1 VPGLALESAL
11 WCRYCYG
18 VSESGAVIE
27 PNDPN
32 WDRLQAEARR
42 AKDDPSAWLAMKDI
56 YGAVGRE
63 PSFRAAFADAL
74 GSLWSRGTK
83 TTLEDYV
90 GARAA

>member
-1 VPGLALESAL
+1 
-11 WCRYCYG
+11 
-18 VSESGAVIE
+18 
-27 PNDPN
+27 
-32 WDRLQAEARR
+32 
-42 AKDDPSAWLAMKDI
+42 MKDI

-74 GSLWSRGTK
+74 RSLWSRGTK